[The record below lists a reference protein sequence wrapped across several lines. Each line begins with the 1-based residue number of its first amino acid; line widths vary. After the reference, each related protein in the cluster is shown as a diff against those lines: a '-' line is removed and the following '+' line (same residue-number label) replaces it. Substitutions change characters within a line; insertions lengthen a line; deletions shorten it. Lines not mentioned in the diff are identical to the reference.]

1 MREGSLELPMSPGSP
16 SVVLFWETAFVQAW
30 LYISSNYRII
40 LGGNVI
46 FNDIQV
52 FVLMV
57 LYNWC
62 ILVSRLLEREST
74 AFLMNSS
81 VDRSVTFTHTDS
93 SFLTTQIH
101 HLTSVVLFL
110 PYFWTYRHSK
120 LYGNDDSTLWHLA
133 GSLVVA
139 LSSHQCW
146 SRTCQTPVHQ
156 TTSNTSRTPWAPS
169 ARHRRQSPPQG
180 QACSP
185 SSREHRSSHSYT
197 AHLDPPG
204 IPPPQRNYRYSFK
217 YSHSNS
223 IPSFGMDLTP
233 PLPHKHMKQRQMNV
247 HSFHCTNSFV

>member
-120 LYGNDDSTLWHLA
+120 LYGNDDSTLWHLG
-133 GSLVVA
+133 GSLIVA
-139 LSSHQCW
+139 LRSHQGW
-146 SRTCQTPVHQ
+146 SQTCQTPVRQ
-156 TTSNTSRTPWAPS
+156 TTSNTSRRRGSPWASSSVYSSGAGLFSLQQRAQVQPKP
-169 ARHRRQSPPQG
+169 H
-180 QACSP
+180 CSP
-185 SSREHRSSHSYT
+185 R
-197 AHLDPPG
+197 PPWD
-204 IPPPQRNYRYSFK
+204 ISTSEQPQVFIQILS
-217 YSHSNS
+217 
-223 IPSFGMDLTP
+223 
-233 PLPHKHMKQRQMNV
+233 
-247 HSFHCTNSFV
+247 